1 MNKRN
6 EKEGYNTSK
15 YAIYFMKT
23 IQQIINR
30 GNNVEVKRGRDG
42 ELVIYEVKK
51 SISSIG

>member
-6 EKEGYNTSK
+6 EKEGDNTSR